1 MAPINGNDNADTNN
15 RTENNV
21 ENIKPTINGIN
32 NDNILNNDQMKNDSV
47 NTVDQNNNENGGDHS
62 GTLNNDK
69 DTHNELSPMHHGDA
83 PDVGET
89 VSCET
94 CYREGLPYCDA
105 CCEIIM
111 TSEIKGNRPMYD
123 NWCQA
128 VCNMGFCPQSHC
140 RKYEMKSFRQSC
152 DIPSFPDIPGTG
164 SLSTLPSCEE
174 CQRQGSPTC
183 PNKCCEKWVTTK
195 VKGKSARFQGWCE
208 DNCALGNCPSSHCI
222 QEEKE
227 EWRDV
232 CMAALRSL
240 GEVLRD
246 HRRS

>member
-1 MAPINGNDNADTNN
+1 MDPINDNDNANTNN

-69 DTHNELSPMHHGDA
+69 DTHELSPMHHGDA
-83 PDVGET
+83 PGVRET

-105 CCEIIM
+105 CCEAIE
-111 TSEIKGNRPMYD
+111 TSEIKGTKPVFD

-128 VCNMGFCPQSHC
+128 VCNVGFCPQSHC
-140 RKYEMKSFRQSC
+140 RKSQMKSFRQSC
-152 DIPSFPDIPGTG
+152 DIPSFPNIPGTG

-183 PNKCCEKWVTTK
+183 PNKCCEKRVTTK

-208 DNCALGNCPSSHCI
+208 DNCTLGNCPNSHCI